1 MDPAVLLNLA
11 EQCFQENEAC
21 IMATL
26 ATVEHADSDSF
37 SAALAE
43 RTVDSTT
50 WAQLLHSALT
60 REVAVGSLETL
71 RCFFFLR
78 AASHCKDV
86 QALSNFEAENLVK
99 SQRDQLAC
107 LCLCRP

>member
-26 ATVEHADSDSF
+26 ATLEHADSEPF

-43 RTVDSTT
+43 RT
-50 WAQLLHSALT
+50 
-60 REVAVGSLETL
+60 VGSLETL